1 MQRTSGRFRLEGQ
14 AIDFDVVRKRSVR
27 RNILVRFEEDGRMK
41 VTAPLQASHRDIR
54 LVLTGMR
61 DQIAELRRQ
70 TREIHRGLT
79 PVRYR
84 QGARHY
90 YLGRTYQLDIYRRP
104 GIRPHVILRASHIEV
119 HVGAWGEDAVRSALL
134 DWYRRQAQ
142 AYCSQRMFQ
151 IASRARWLRGVRREM
166 RLRRM
171 KRSWGTCSASGVIT
185 LNPLLMK
192 APPPYIDYII
202 AHELCHLIEHNHSPE
217 FYRLM
222 DRLVPNWE
230 VLRHALNER
239 SHLYLR
245 W

>member
-1 MQRTSGRFRLEGQ
+1 MIRTTGRYRLDGKEIG
-14 AIDFDVVRKRSVR
+14 FDLVRKKSAR

-41 VTAPLQASHRDIR
+41 VTAPMRFTPRDVR
-54 LVLTGMR
+54 FVLTGMH

-70 TREIHRGLT
+70 VRAMQRGLT

-90 YLGRTYQLDIYRRP
+90 YLGRTYQLDIHRRP
-104 GIRPHVILRASHIEV
+104 GIRPHVILRANDIEV
-119 HVGAWGEDAVRSALL
+119 HVGEWGEDAVREALL

-151 IASRARWLRGVRREM
+151 IGSRARFLRGIPYDM

-171 KRSWGTCSASGVIT
+171 KRTWGTCSSAGSIT

-202 AHELCHLIEHNHSPE
+202 AHEMCHLVEHNHSDA

-222 DRLVPNWE
+222 DRLMPNWP